1 MKFQFKII
9 LTTLIILIVAL
20 VLNSILSLASFEKLY
35 VASLVSTYEIAGKN
49 LKRKIE
55 KSLRFGKPLTVFTGM
70 DKLLKEV
77 RDTNPKISTVSI
89 ISLDNKILY
98 HTDKQMIGSDAPIDL
113 PALADQDRTS
123 SRLFNKNYITL
134 VPLLDRSKKLVG
146 FASLSFPRKLVYDK
160 LKKMAFESSNLLW
173 TLIIVTSMLIVLMMS
188 IFIVLPVKIRMR
200 KIGQRLDWPV
210 QVQMESDEPEIEALK
225 HTQID
230 NGEGAHPKDR
240 TSHYR
245 FKTPPSTIL
254 LRDIKQIR
262 NETNRLTWHIY
273 KFLEDAFQTLD
284 DLPRVKRGQQ
294 EIAATCAQLEE
305 SAEQVR
311 QLIGQSDALS
321 SEQAVQLENLI
332 LEKGAYT
339 RMVQTLIQEEHSK

>member
-9 LTTLIILIVAL
+9 LTTLVILIVAL

-55 KSLRFGKPLTVFTGM
+55 KSLRFGKPLTEFTGM

-77 RDTNPKISTVSI
+77 RDTNPKISAVSI

-98 HTDKQMIGSDAPIDL
+98 HTDKQMVGSEAPIDL
-113 PALADQDRTS
+113 PALKDQDRTS
-123 SRLFNKNYITL
+123 SRLINKNYMTL
-134 VPLLDRSKKLVG
+134 VPLFDRSKKLAG
-146 FASLSFPRKLVYDK
+146 FASLSFPRKVVYDQ

-173 TLIIVTSMLIVLMMS
+173 ILIIVTSMLIVLMMS
-188 IFIVLPVKIRMR
+188 VFIVLPVKIRMR

-210 QVQMESDEPEIEALK
+210 QLEMESDEPELAVLK
-225 HTQID
+225 HSKLDREDGD
-230 NGEGAHPKDR
+230 NSKDR
-240 TSHYR
+240 TSLYR
-245 FKTPPSTIL
+245 FKAPSSRIL
-254 LRDIKQIR
+254 LRDIHQIR

-284 DLPRVKRGQQ
+284 DLPRVMRQQQ
-294 EIAATCAQLEE
+294 EITATCAQLEE
-305 SAEQVR
+305 SAEQLR
-311 QLIGQSDALS
+311 QLVKQSDALT
-321 SEQAVQLENLI
+321 SEQTAQLENLI
-332 LEKGAYT
+332 PEKGVYN
-339 RMVQTLIQEEHSK
+339 RMVQTLIQEERSE